1 MGTGFSKTR
10 GHRFPG
16 KSVLSGVGLTLIE
29 VLIALFIFGT
39 GMAVVMQGLALGLKV
54 RRDSVVTGQ
63 LSIVAAN
70 RLARLVAD
78 GGAPLQEEGEEGPFH
93 WRVESLALDG
103 EGSGELH
110 EVKITVAAPSG
121 RQWEITTLFPLGVDE
136 P

>member
-1 MGTGFSKTR
+1 MGTGFSR
-10 GHRFPG
+10 ARSRPLRG
-16 KSVLSGVGLTLIE
+16 KSAPSGAGLTLIE

-54 RRDSVVTGQ
+54 RRDSAVTRQ

-78 GGAPLQEEGEEGPFH
+78 GGAPLREEGEEGPFH
-93 WRVESLALDG
+93 WRLESLPLGD

-110 EVKITVAAPSG
+110 EVKITVEAPSG
-121 RQWEITTLFPLGVDE
+121 RQWEITTLFPLSADE
-136 P
+136 S

>member
-1 MGTGFSKTR
+1 MGTGFSR
-10 GHRFPG
+10 VRSRPLAG
-16 KSVLSGVGLTLIE
+16 KSAQSSAGLTLIE
-29 VLIALFIFGT
+29 VLVALFIFGT
-39 GMAVVMQGLALGLKV
+39 GLAVVMQGLALGLKV
-54 RRDSVVTGQ
+54 RRDSAVTQQ

-93 WRVESLALDG
+93 WRVESLPLDG

-121 RQWEITTLFPLGVDE
+121 RQWEITTLFPLGADE